1 MHGMNNFGR
10 YYEEFVVGEVFNH
23 WPGKTVQESDN
34 NLFCLLTMNHHPVHL
49 DNIFASK
56 AYHGKTLVV
65 GTYVISLVV
74 GMSVRDISGLAIA
87 NLSYDEI
94 RHHNPVFIGDTL
106 TASTE
111 ILEKRETSKS
121 NRGIVIVKT
130 TALNQKEDL
139 VLSFKRTILVP
150 RQREAEE

>member
-1 MHGMNNFGR
+1 MHGINNFGR
-10 YYEEFVVGEVFNH
+10 YYEEFVVGEVIHH

-34 NLFCLLTMNHHPVHL
+34 NLFCLITMNHHPVHL
-49 DNIFASK
+49 DNTYASK
-56 AYHGKTLVV
+56 AHHGKTLVV

-87 NLSYDEI
+87 NLGYDEI

-130 TALNQKEDL
+130 TACNQNGDT

-150 RQREAEE
+150 KQVEVNE